1 VKIASFEVKAMVTMT
16 SVEAQNS
23 FGKLL
28 DTVQRE
34 AVAITRHGRPTA
46 FVVSLQDMEE
56 LLDSRRKRSSA
67 VADLEMWRAE
77 TAKRATAAQT
87 AATAALTD
95 EDVTRMVHE
104 AR

>member
-1 VKIASFEVKAMVTMT
+1 MKTMT

-23 FGKLL
+23 FGRLL

-46 FVVSLQDMEE
+46 FIVSPQEMDE
-56 LLDSRRKRSSA
+56 LLDSRRKRSRA
-67 VADLEMWRAE
+67 LAELEAWRAQA
-77 TAKRATAAQT
+77 AKRTTRTQATAA
-87 AATAALTD
+87 AALTD